1 MQGAEKL
8 IIRHTEKAKDSV
20 SLKTIEE
27 KDRQFLIEKIIH
39 WTEFN
44 NPYNISN
51 EKKPEIIDMVEKNYR
66 ISRRVYQSLF
76 VDIADSF
83 IEYIHSLDVNETQQ
97 LDDDLKVNGWGT
109 KSLLEIENAYELLN
123 IFQMF
128 YYFNGRLSL
137 TNGLLIVP
145 DGEVSEVTE
154 KINLKLLYEMLKD
167 TQSYGLT
174 SIQFLWAISFFI
186 FSIPKYALTELYK
199 NLLYETLSGVG
210 DLKFEEISDLVG
222 EISFQIKNSTLLNI
236 KRKKNKTR
244 DKKRTRKFWKRTRR
258 GPTQRPWT

>member
-1 MQGAEKL
+1 
-8 IIRHTEKAKDSV
+8 
-20 SLKTIEE
+20 
-27 KDRQFLIEKIIH
+27 
-39 WTEFN
+39 
-44 NPYNISN
+44 
-51 EKKPEIIDMVEKNYR
+51 MVEKNYR

-97 LDDDLKVNGWGT
+97 IDDDLKVNGWGT

-128 YYFNGRLSL
+128 YYFNGRLPL

-174 SIQFLWAISFFI
+174 SIQFL
-186 FSIPKYALTELYK
+186 
-199 NLLYETLSGVG
+199 
-210 DLKFEEISDLVG
+210 
-222 EISFQIKNSTLLNI
+222 
-236 KRKKNKTR
+236 
-244 DKKRTRKFWKRTRR
+244 
-258 GPTQRPWT
+258 